1 MKKYVHSEVSQAKV
15 SQAYDLPELAVGCL
29 PESPCVRCSMIRVA
43 TYRFEIFREK
53 FGRPPELSD
62 ELFFDET
69 QSQPVRASRAEI
81 KNQIFAAAEAQG
93 LNFFTLLTYLELDSS
108 AAQV

>member
-1 MKKYVHSEVSQAKV
+1 MKKYVYSEV
-15 SQAYDLPELAVGCL
+15 QAYGVPKLGVGCL
-29 PESPCVRCSMIRVA
+29 PGSPCIRCSMIRVA
-43 TYRFEIFREK
+43 KYRLEIFREK
-53 FGRPPELSD
+53 FGRLPGPND

-69 QSQPVRASRAEI
+69 LSQPVRASRAEI

-93 LNFFTLLTYLELDSS
+93 LNFFTLLTYLKLDSS